1 MPHAVDGGYTVS
13 DPLAMEYS
21 EKDSVASLV
30 QQALILL
37 EDAESYDLHALGASG
52 QTPHLSRFQLTSM
65 FIITSGGIRAWA
77 QL

>member
-1 MPHAVDGGYTVS
+1 VDGGYTVS

-37 EDAESYDLHALGASG
+37 ETQNLTICMPSALLA

>member
-1 MPHAVDGGYTVS
+1 MDGGYTVS

-52 QTPHLSRFQLTSM
+52 ADAASIEIPIDLD
-65 FIITSGGIRAWA
+65 
-77 QL
+77 